1 MSRVLVV
8 DDEPAVLFTLRELLV
23 KQGHDVAQA
32 RSAPEALDQL
42 DGADVVITD
51 LEMGA
56 VSGLALLKQC
66 RERDAGLPVIV
77 LTAHG
82 SERVAV
88 SAMKAGAWDYL
99 TKPFDTDELL
109 LTVERAG
116 ETHRLRRLSRRLSAE
131 RALNRHIIA
140 ESPAMRRLLAAVERV
155 AGRDITVLVRGDTGT
170 GKELIASLLHAQ
182 STRAKGPLVRFN
194 CAAIPGELAEAEL
207 FGHTRGAFTG
217 ANTAR
222 RGYVGQAD
230 GGTLILDEIAELS
243 LPIQA
248 KLLRLLQEREIQPVG
263 AGRVERVD
271 VRVVAS
277 THRDLQAEVR
287 AGRFREDL
295 YYRLAVVELKVPPL
309 NERREDVAPLAVE
322 FARRYAEKFGL
333 EGLELSPALVARL
346 EHVDWSGNVRQLEN
360 TIARMAA
367 LSTGGTLDVGAL
379 DEDPQA
385 SSDAG
390 SSKEGPSLREQV
402 EAFERNLL
410 ARAFAAA
417 GGNQSEAAR
426 RLQTSRVTLID
437 KLKKYR
443 LLDE

>member
-1 MSRVLVV
+1 LVV

-23 KQGHDVAQA
+23 TAGHHVVAVRA
-32 RSAPEALDQL
+32 AAEALEQL
-42 DGADVVITD
+42 EGADVVITD

-56 VSGLALLKQC
+56 VSGLELLKQC
-66 RERDAGLPVIV
+66 RERDPGLPVIV

-82 SERVAV
+82 SERAAV
-88 SAMKAGAWDYL
+88 TAMKAGAWDYL
-99 TKPFDTDELL
+99 TKPFETDELL

-116 ETHRLRRLSRRLSAE
+116 ETHRLRRLSRRHSAE
-131 RALNRHIIA
+131 RALKRNIIA

-170 GKELIASLLHAQ
+170 GKELIAALLHAE
-182 STRAKGPLVRFN
+182 SARAKGPLVRFN
-194 CAAIPGELAEAEL
+194 CAAIPAELAEAEL

-222 RGYVGQAD
+222 RGFVGQAD
-230 GGTLILDEIAELS
+230 GGTLVLDEVAELS
-243 LPIQA
+243 PPIQA
-248 KLLRLLQEREIQPVG
+248 KLLRLLQEHEIQPLG

-271 VRVVAS
+271 VRVVAT
-277 THRDLQAEVR
+277 THRDLEAEVR

-295 YYRLAVVELKVPPL
+295 YYRLAVVELKVPRL
-309 NERREDVAPLAVE
+309 NERREDIAPLALE

-333 EGLELSPALVARL
+333 EGLELAPALVARL
-346 EHVDWSGNVRQLEN
+346 EQLDWAGNVRQLEN
-360 TIARMAA
+360 TVARMAA
-367 LSTGGTLDVGAL
+367 LSTGGVLDVAAL
-379 DEDPQA
+379 DERPQA
-385 SSDAG
+385 NDAG
-390 SSKEGPSLREQV
+390 SSAEGPSLREQV